1 MVDTYFE
8 VSALAEQL
16 AQKLNGSDGEK
27 IDDYGLNKI
36 FPSETYRFHIVG
48 DTGSFK
54 QPERTGNTVINY
66 INGEY
71 RVISNDVEGVDESTS
86 NAVVQMRVEF
96 LVPLRGGDERN
107 KQLLEAVRDLTNN
120 ELKYTEETE
129 SNGSSMLYTHFT
141 NYSILNTGTRA
152 QRDIVGDSINLTIFV
167 THTFVALGVASSA
180 ISLAVAHPKKK
191 NKDGSTYFEK
201 VAASKFGIA
210 RKTES
215 DSNVYTKTKQQPTD
229 EEEYPETKQQPTS
242 TVLTITAD
250 LLTRLLALDY
260 YIARYTYDGI
270 VEPFVIRVTRPG
282 ITYDNNGEISSI
294 EDTTTEYTVI
304 INAAGINGELG
315 TISSTSV
322 TFTTAAP
329 HLTASEVAT

>member
-16 AQKLNGSDGEK
+16 ANKLNNGTDGTDGDNIAE
-27 IDDYGLNKI
+27 YGLNNI
-36 FPSETYRFHIVG
+36 FPSETYRFYICG

-71 RVISNDVEGVDESTS
+71 RVISNDVEGVDKDTS

-96 LVPLRGGDERN
+96 LIPLRGGDERN
-107 KQLLEAVRDLTNN
+107 KDLLEAVRDLTNN

-129 SNGSSMLYTHFT
+129 SNGTSMLYTHFT

-152 QRDIVGDSINLTIFV
+152 QRDIVGDSLNLTIFV

-180 ISLAVAHPKKK
+180 ISLEVAHPKRT
-191 NKDGSTYFEK
+191 NDDGSTYFEK

-215 DSNVYTKTKQQPTD
+215 DSNVYTDSEKD
-229 EEEYPETKQQPTS
+229 YPETKQQPTS
-242 TVLTITAD
+242 SVLTITAD

-282 ITYDNNGEISSI
+282 MTYDNSGNLSI
-294 EDTTTEYTVI
+294 ADKTTEYTVI

-329 HLTASEVAT
+329 NLTESEVETT

>member
-16 AQKLNGSDGEK
+16 AEKLNGTDGYN
-27 IDDYGLNKI
+27 INYYGLNNI

-54 QPERTGNTVINY
+54 QPERTGNTVTNY

-71 RVISNDVEGVDESTS
+71 RVISNDVEGVDKNTS

-129 SNGSSMLYTHFT
+129 SDGSSSMIYTHFT

-180 ISLAVAHPKKK
+180 ISLEVAHPTKKD
-191 NKDGSTYFEK
+191 NGSTYFEK

-260 YIARYTYDGI
+260 YVARYTYDGI

-282 ITYDNNGEISSI
+282 ITYDDDGNLSI
-294 EDTTTEYTVI
+294 KDTTKEYTVI

-329 HLTASEVAT
+329 NLTEAEVET

>member
-16 AQKLNGSDGEK
+16 AEKLNGTDGGN
-27 IDDYGLNKI
+27 INYYGLNDI
-36 FPSETYRFHIVG
+36 FPSETYRFRIVG
-48 DTGSFK
+48 DTGGFK
-54 QPERTGNTVINY
+54 QPERTGNAVTNY

-71 RVISNDVEGVDESTS
+71 RVISNDVEGVDENTS

-96 LVPLRGGDERN
+96 LIPLRGGDERN
-107 KQLLEAVRDLTNN
+107 KQLLEAIRDLTNN

-129 SNGSSMLYTHFT
+129 SNGTSMIYTHFT

-180 ISLAVAHPKKK
+180 ISLEVAHPKKK
-191 NKDGSTYFEK
+191 DGYGNPVFEK

-210 RKTES
+210 RRTES
-215 DSNVYTKTKQQPTD
+215 ESNVYTGSVN
-229 EEEYPETKQQPTS
+229 YPETKQQPTS
-242 TVLTITAD
+242 SVLTITAD

-260 YIARYTYDGI
+260 YVARYTYDGI

-282 ITYDNNGEISSI
+282 ITYDGSGNLSI
-294 EDTTTEYTVI
+294 QDTTKEYTVI

-329 HLTASEVAT
+329 HLTALEVAT

>member
-1 MVDTYFE
+1 MDIDTIHTYFE
-8 VSALAEQL
+8 VSALAERL
-16 AQKLNGSDGEK
+16 AETLNGEDGNNINK
-27 IDDYGLNKI
+27 YGLNNI
-36 FPSETYRFHIVG
+36 FPSETYRFRVVG
-48 DTGSFK
+48 DTGGFK
-54 QPERTGNTVINY
+54 QPERTGNTVTNY

-71 RVISNDVEGVDESTS
+71 RVISNDVEGVDENTF

-96 LVPLRGGDERN
+96 LIPLRGGDERN
-107 KQLLEAVRDLTNN
+107 KQLLEAIRDLTNN
-120 ELKYTEETE
+120 ELKYTEYAEEGE
-129 SNGSSMLYTHFT
+129 SGSSMLYTHFT

-152 QRDIVGDSINLTIFV
+152 QRDIVGDSLNLTIFV

-180 ISLAVAHPKKK
+180 ILLEVAHPKKK
-191 NKDGSTYFEK
+191 YSDDSPVFEQ

-215 DSNVYTKTKQQPTD
+215 DSNVYTGS
-229 EEEYPETKQQPTS
+229 ENYPETKQQPTS

-260 YIARYTYDGI
+260 YVSRYTYEGI
-270 VEPFVIRVTRPG
+270 VEPFVIRVSRPG
-282 ITYDNNGEISSI
+282 ITYNNDGSLRIINTS
-294 EDTTTEYTVI
+294 TEYTVI

-329 HLTASEVAT
+329 NLTASEVVAT

>member
-16 AQKLNGSDGEK
+16 ANKLNGTDGEN
-27 IDDYGLNKI
+27 INENINEYGLNSI

-48 DTGSFK
+48 DTGGFK
-54 QPERTGNTVINY
+54 QPERTGNTVTNY

-71 RVISNDVEGVDESTS
+71 RVISNDVEGVDENTF

-96 LVPLRGGDERN
+96 LIPLRGGDERN
-107 KQLLEAVRDLTNN
+107 KDLLEAVRDLTNN

-129 SNGSSMLYTHFT
+129 SNGSSMIYTHFT

-180 ISLAVAHPKKK
+180 ISLEVAHPTKKD
-191 NKDGSTYFEK
+191 NGSTYFEK

-215 DSNVYTKTKQQPTD
+215 DSNVYTGS
-229 EEEYPETKQQPTS
+229 ENYPETKQQPTS

-260 YIARYTYDGI
+260 YVARYTYDGI

-282 ITYDNNGEISSI
+282 ITYNNDGSLRIINTSK
-294 EDTTTEYTVI
+294 EYTVV

-329 HLTASEVAT
+329 NLTASEVVAT

>member
-16 AQKLNGSDGEK
+16 AEKLNGTDGGN
-27 IDDYGLNKI
+27 INYYGLNDI
-36 FPSETYRFHIVG
+36 FPSETYRFRIVG
-48 DTGSFK
+48 DTGGFK
-54 QPERTGNTVINY
+54 QPERTGNAVTNY

-96 LVPLRGGDERN
+96 LIPLRGGDERN

-129 SNGSSMLYTHFT
+129 SNGSSMIYTHFT

-191 NKDGSTYFEK
+191 NLDGSTYFEK

-210 RKTES
+210 RRTES
-215 DSNVYTKTKQQPTD
+215 DSNVYTDSEKD
-229 EEEYPETKQQPTS
+229 YPETKQQPTS
-242 TVLTITAD
+242 SVLTITAD

-282 ITYDNNGEISSI
+282 ITYDNNGEISRI

-329 HLTASEVAT
+329 NLTESEEVAT